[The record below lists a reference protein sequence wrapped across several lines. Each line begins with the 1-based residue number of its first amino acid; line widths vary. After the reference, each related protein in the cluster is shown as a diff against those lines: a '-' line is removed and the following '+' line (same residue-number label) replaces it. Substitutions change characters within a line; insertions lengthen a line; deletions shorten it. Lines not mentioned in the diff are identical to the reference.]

1 MGHIPPTLT
10 GVAVEYGQ
18 VFRALVTRYSSK
30 IKGQFYGHTHSD
42 QITVNTEASSTKAT
56 GFGFVCPSLS
66 PLSVGT
72 SRSRIYKLTFS
83 PESNGVNDY
92 TQYQIKNLNA

>member
-18 VFRALVTRYSSK
+18 VFRALVTKYSTK

-42 QITVNTEASSTKAT
+42 QITVNT
-56 GFGFVCPSLS
+56 
-66 PLSVGT
+66 
-72 SRSRIYKLTFS
+72 
-83 PESNGVNDY
+83 
-92 TQYQIKNLNA
+92 